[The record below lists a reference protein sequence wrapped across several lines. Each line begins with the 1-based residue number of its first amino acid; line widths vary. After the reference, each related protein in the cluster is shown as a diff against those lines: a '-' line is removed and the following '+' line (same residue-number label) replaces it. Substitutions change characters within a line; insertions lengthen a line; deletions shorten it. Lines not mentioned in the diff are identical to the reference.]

1 VYLSPN
7 PGLSVKS
14 IEVMVVA
21 FIHAARRQFFGIAI
35 EVGLFGWCL

>member
-1 VYLSPN
+1 
-7 PGLSVKS
+7 
-14 IEVMVVA
+14 MVVA